1 MKDKNTSVK
10 VAPLAG
16 ADRADW
22 ETLYHG
28 YAVFYKVPMDDRILD
43 TGVGLDP

>member
-1 MKDKNTSVK
+1 MNAGKPGIK
-10 VAPLAG
+10 VTALAQ

-28 YAVFYKVPMDDRILD
+28 YAVFLQG
-43 TGVGLDP
+43 THG